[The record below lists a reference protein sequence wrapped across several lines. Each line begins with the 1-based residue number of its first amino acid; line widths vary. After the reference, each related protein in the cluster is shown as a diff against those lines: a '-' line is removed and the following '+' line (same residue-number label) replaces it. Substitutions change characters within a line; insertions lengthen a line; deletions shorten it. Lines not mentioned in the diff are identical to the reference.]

1 MTLANPRP
9 HPCAAIQLEGHEP
22 TRCCDPI
29 VFPDERSHGEDGG
42 TLFAL
47 RSPSGPGCARGEDGP
62 RVHVAGNLLGH
73 AGVIRGKCSAVGND
87 GMGLQFLL
95 AGKFDPPPVTAVVA
109 VRPRHACRARDEDAP
124 ENLVPASHWPSS
136 IRRQRD
142 HRPAVQRLKGE
153 IRKSPFEIPPGTA
166 GVPWPDGGSGY
177 GDAAFSGIR
186 TGSDTRYHPGRAS
199 LPWLDRPGT
208 AGVPWP
214 DGRTDAPGPCETVTS
229 ASART
234 HQPWQGKPAVA

>member
-1 MTLANPRP
+1 MRMGGRFSRFGRRAVPVAPAAKTARAYMSRATCSATPGSSVANAP
-9 HPCAAIQLEGHEP
+9 
-22 TRCCDPI
+22 
-29 VFPDERSHGEDGG
+29 
-42 TLFAL
+42 
-47 RSPSGPGCARGEDGP
+47 PSGM
-62 RVHVAGNLLGH
+62 
-73 AGVIRGKCSAVGND
+73 I

-124 ENLVPASHWPSS
+124 GNLVPASHWPSS